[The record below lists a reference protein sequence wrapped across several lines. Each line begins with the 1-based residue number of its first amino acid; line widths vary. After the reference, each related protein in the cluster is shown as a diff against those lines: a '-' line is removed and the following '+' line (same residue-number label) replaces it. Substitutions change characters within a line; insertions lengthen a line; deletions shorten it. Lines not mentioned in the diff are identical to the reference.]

1 MVPALAKK
9 SVSGGC
15 VVDKTRRGKGAKIMA
30 AADAVGFPPALHVA
44 SASPHEATLQM
55 KERVL
60 YRVPRALQ
68 GSLSQLRCSLRFFFE
83 GMTASIPCFSARA
96 RILSVSRPLSAKSL
110 SAANPSIGAI
120 ARAQSAVAPRV
131 TKALTGMPC
140 ASAAGC
146 DFVLSPLL
154 RGSSPGCR
162 QPLQQH
168 GDAPCNGSRQS
179 SATHGQAQP

>member
-1 MVPALAKK
+1 MGITNEQWERLAPLLPDSPRGPGGQGGPVLNELLWIPRTGALRKDLPERYPPCQSCCGWFQRWRKK

-110 SAANPSIGAI
+110 SAANPSI
-120 ARAQSAVAPRV
+120 
-131 TKALTGMPC
+131 
-140 ASAAGC
+140 
-146 DFVLSPLL
+146 
-154 RGSSPGCR
+154 
-162 QPLQQH
+162 
-168 GDAPCNGSRQS
+168 
-179 SATHGQAQP
+179 